1 MKHKTL
7 FKKKSSGQ
15 VRQWDVKVEGSKV
28 VASYGVVGGKITEK
42 VTQCKAKNIG
52 RANETSPETQAVL
65 EAEAMHKKQMDR
77 ECYVLNLSDP
87 APYVQP
93 MLALD
98 ATKVG
103 HRIQWD
109 TGQFGQPKLD
119 GLRGFHVESNVGK
132 VQSRKGTFYKLPHLY
147 DQLEEL
153 RSRMGLPKDDL
164 YLDGEVYKMGIPL
177 GKINGA
183 SKKPNDLTPNMEFHV
198 FDLACDSLAYVE
210 RREILNSVTEELLHK
225 WGLDKLVIVQ
235 SVPLQKAEMDSLH
248 DQFVMGGYEGLM
260 IRGAESLYGF
270 DERSDGLFKYKK
282 FEEEEFDV
290 LDINPDKDGQAVITY
305 KSSKGHHPD
314 KPTFASRPRGTDAYR
329 RYLVA
334 NSSKYIGKKGTVR
347 YFELTEYGI
356 PQFPVTVVLDPDK

>member
-42 VTQCKAKNIG
+42 VTQCKAKNVG

-65 EAEAMHKKQMDR
+65 EAAALHKKQMER

-103 HRIQWD
+103 HRIKWD
-109 TGQFGQPKLD
+109 KPQFGQPKLD
-119 GLRGFHVESNVGK
+119 GVRGFHVPGNEGT

-153 RSRMGLPKDDL
+153 RTRMGLPKDGMF
-164 YLDGEVYKMGIPL
+164 LDGEVFKMGVPL

-183 SKKPNDLTPNMEFHV
+183 SKKPNDLTPDMEFHV
-198 FDLACDSLAYVE
+198 FDIACPSMAYYE
-210 RREILNSVTEELLHK
+210 RRELLQAVSRSNLNL
-225 WGLDKLVIVQ
+225 WGLDKLDIVP
-235 SVPLQKAEMDSLH
+235 SIPLDKEDMDKLH
-248 DQFVMGGYEGLM
+248 DQYVRDGYEGLM
-260 IRGAESLYGF
+260 IREADSLYGF

-314 KPTFASRPRGTDAYR
+314 KPTFASRPRGTDEYR

-334 NSSKYIGKKGTVR
+334 NKSKYIGKKGTVR

-356 PQFPVTVVLDPDK
+356 PQFPVTILLDPDK